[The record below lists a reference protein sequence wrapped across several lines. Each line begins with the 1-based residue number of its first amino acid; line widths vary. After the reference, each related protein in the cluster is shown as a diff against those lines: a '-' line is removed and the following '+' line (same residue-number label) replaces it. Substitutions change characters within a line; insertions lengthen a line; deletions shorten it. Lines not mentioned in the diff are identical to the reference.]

1 MFDQSETIV
10 NLKTNASAYFS
21 WQSIETCSIGF
32 SSVFNILNTKIHF
45 VSLVVMPTFTVT
57 PTMADK
63 YPQESVTFKCSATG
77 TPTPEIAWFH
87 NGQKVPPSTTGRI
100 QINSKNDLT
109 FISLQSGDKGSVQCA
124 ATNDAGEI
132 LSRALLRV
140 KGEKCIGCFP
150 VIDLYKK
157 KSTRLSK
164 GGK

>member
-1 MFDQSETIV
+1 
-10 NLKTNASAYFS
+10 
-21 WQSIETCSIGF
+21 
-32 SSVFNILNTKIHF
+32 
-45 VSLVVMPTFTVT
+45 
-57 PTMADK
+57 MADK

-77 TPTPEIAWFH
+77 TPTPEITWFH

-140 KGEKCIGCFP
+140 KGEKCIWYFP

>member
-1 MFDQSETIV
+1 
-10 NLKTNASAYFS
+10 
-21 WQSIETCSIGF
+21 
-32 SSVFNILNTKIHF
+32 
-45 VSLVVMPTFTVT
+45 MPTFTVT

-77 TPTPEIAWFH
+77 TPTPEITWFH

-132 LSRALLRV
+132 LSKALLRV
-140 KGEKCIGCFP
+140 KGKKCIWYFP

>member
-1 MFDQSETIV
+1 
-10 NLKTNASAYFS
+10 
-21 WQSIETCSIGF
+21 
-32 SSVFNILNTKIHF
+32 
-45 VSLVVMPTFTVT
+45 
-57 PTMADK
+57 MADK

-77 TPTPEIAWFH
+77 TPTPEITWFH
-87 NGQKVPPSTTGRI
+87 NGKKVPPSTTGRI